1 MVRIGDMVK
10 IEFKGKIPD
19 DGLALVDGVINYT
32 VSDGLCEVLVDEG
45 EKRLG
50 ALVAMISQSG
60 VRIDRVTM
68 RQTDL
73 EDVFVEFAKET
84 ETDVTER

>member
-1 MVRIGDMVK
+1 
-10 IEFKGKIPD
+10 
-19 DGLALVDGVINYT
+19 VINYT
-32 VSDGLCEVLVDEG
+32 VSDGHCEVLVDEG

-50 ALVAMISQSG
+50 ALVAMLCQSG

-84 ETDVTER
+84 GTDEP